1 MSITSKIL
9 FRNVV
14 YLGSSTYLGALKI
27 SFKKR
32 NLSEQKLLILQHLSM
47 SRIQAR
53 QHYLK
58 QAGQSILLHN
68 LFFHLNFLSV
78 LF

>member
-9 FRNVV
+9 LRNVV

-32 NLSEQKLLILQHLSM
+32 NLSEQK
-47 SRIQAR
+47 
-53 QHYLK
+53 
-58 QAGQSILLHN
+58 
-68 LFFHLNFLSV
+68 
-78 LF
+78 